1 MQTIGKWPTFA
12 ISIPSKLLHRP
23 TVTRSTIISSKK
35 NPYIADRGEN
45 FRRPNNDLTSK
56 SFVRYFSHLTLGTKS
71 TLSRLFLNSHV
82 KTGSLSGSQ
91 CSSALSHRFIQT
103 AAATQPTP
111 PTTTTLEV
119 AVPRVIP
126 KNALTVPAFAIIHL
140 GGIQFKVAA
149 GDVLISEKIEAPVG
163 SEIVLD
169 KILLLGT
176 ETYTI
181 IGKPLVDHAHVH
193 AIVEEQ
199 TRTKKIIVFK
209 KKKRK
214 NYRRTKGHRQPITT
228 LRIQEIVFDKE
239 AHQIEQKM
247 EQHKNEPKPESQ
259 LAVPKV
265 YDQLERKPPQWE
277 SIIKYKT

>member
-1 MQTIGKWPTFA
+1 M
-12 ISIPSKLLHRP
+12 
-23 TVTRSTIISSKK
+23 
-35 NPYIADRGEN
+35 
-45 FRRPNNDLTSK
+45 
-56 SFVRYFSHLTLGTKS
+56 RYFSHLTLGTKS
-71 TLSRLFLNSHV
+71 TLSRLFPYSNV

-91 CSSALSHRFIQT
+91 FSRALSHRFIQT
-103 AAATQPTP
+103 TTATQPTP
-111 PTTTTLEV
+111 TTLEV
-119 AVPRVIP
+119 AVPRIIP

-140 GGIQFKVAA
+140 GGIQFKVTA
-149 GDVLISEKIEAPVG
+149 GDVLLSEKIEAPVG

-199 TRTKKIIVFK
+199 TKTKKVIVFK
-209 KKKRK
+209 KKRRK

-239 AHQIEQKM
+239 AYQIEQKM
-247 EQHKNEPKPESQ
+247 EQHKKEPKPESQ
-259 LAVPKV
+259 LDVPKV
-265 YDQLERKPPQWE
+265 YDQLERTPPQWE
-277 SIIKYKT
+277 SIIKFKN